1 MVFVLMPFFFFAEMR
16 VIKILYQKSSLLLLD
31 LQWYIKGVLRIH
43 TLSNSVL
50 AVPFPLASLKEDSKW
65 GLRQA
70 RNPVKSF

>member
-1 MVFVLMPFFFFAEMR
+1 MGGS
-16 VIKILYQKSSLLLLD
+16 KILYQKSFTVGSAVAY
-31 LQWYIKGVLRIH
+31 QRRPARTH
-43 TLSNSVL
+43 TLTHTLCVL